1 MHAWWLTSAL
11 LAVTANAV
19 SVKGSLSASI
29 LPLTPE
35 EHASTYVEL
44 TRKGPRG
51 PEVDHAYLRDNG
63 QFETPDLREGSY
75 LLELRSVALSAPES
89 YRIDVINDT
98 VQAYKVFPGHDYLA
112 DPGPIVSVPLV
123 ISPVGRPTYLI
134 PREQFSLFSMLS
146 NPMML
151 MSLAAL
157 AMVFIIPKLSENI
170 DPEVLKEA
178 QMQQQQQQQVQQT
191 QQASGPRTQV
201 VSSGTTNSGASSKKS
216 NPRKRR

>member
-11 LAVTANAV
+11 LAATATAV
-19 SVKGSLSASI
+19 PVKGSLSSSI
-29 LPLTPE
+29 LPLSPE

-44 TRKGPRG
+44 TRKGLRG

-75 LLELRSVALSAPES
+75 LLELRSVALSAPEN
-89 YRIDVINDT
+89 YRIDVVNDT

-112 DPGPIVSVPLV
+112 DPGPVVSVPLV
-123 ISPVGRPTYLI
+123 ISPVFRPTYLM

-151 MSLAAL
+151 MSIAAL

-170 DPEVLKEA
+170 DPEALKET
-178 QMQQQQQQQVQQT
+178 QMQQQQQQVQQA
-191 QQASGPRTQV
+191 QRANGPRTEIANN
-201 VSSGTTNSGASSKKS
+201 GTTNTGASSKKS